1 MENQIPVKVRKPLTE
16 RQQEIFQAVFEY
28 IEANGFPPTL
38 RELNNLTWG
47 PQKKKVSLKAIYD
60 QMNSM
65 QKKGYI
71 KMNGT
76 ARGISLPGY
85 KVEVRRIEE

>member
-1 MENQIPVKVRKPLTE
+1 
-16 RQQEIFQAVFEY
+16 
-28 IEANGFPPTL
+28 
-38 RELNNLTWG
+38 
-47 PQKKKVSLKAIYD
+47 
-60 QMNSM
+60 MNSM